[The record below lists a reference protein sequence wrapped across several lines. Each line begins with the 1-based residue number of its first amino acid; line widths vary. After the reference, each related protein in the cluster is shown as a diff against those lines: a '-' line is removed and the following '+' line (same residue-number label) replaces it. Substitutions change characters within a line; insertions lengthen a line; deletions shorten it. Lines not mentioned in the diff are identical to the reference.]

1 MKNCYHLNLQ
11 TKRTLKPINNI
22 ADQKTNQK
30 IEGISDDS
38 SASNAGGDNLRIG
51 YSTSSSLQINYL
63 FLIPFWLQ
71 LLC

>member
-11 TKRTLKPINNI
+11 TMRTLKLINNI

-38 SASNAGGDNLRIG
+38 SASNTGGDNIRIG

>member
-11 TKRTLKPINNI
+11 TMRTLKPINNI

>member
-1 MKNCYHLNLQ
+1 M
-11 TKRTLKPINNI
+11 RTLKLINNI

-38 SASNAGGDNLRIG
+38 SASNTGGDNIRIG
-51 YSTSSSLQINYL
+51 YSTSSSLQISHL

>member
-11 TKRTLKPINNI
+11 TMRTLKLINNI

-38 SASNAGGDNLRIG
+38 SASNTGGDNIRIG
-51 YSTSSSLQINYL
+51 YSTSSSLQISHL

-71 LLC
+71 LLY